1 MNLGTLEF
9 KPVEENK
16 DLVSKP
22 TLSAIETNKI
32 DGVLVSEIDPSLSD
46 TAAFCE
52 HYQISMNDGA
62 NCVIVEAKR
71 GDKVWYAACLI
82 QGTKRIDVN
91 GIVRKELDARK
102 VSFAPMDKAVSLT
115 GMEYGAIN
123 PIGLPSD
130 WSILVDERVAKLEH
144 AIIGSGIRSSKLLVS
159 GNLLGSLEN
168 AKILNLVK
176 D

>member
-16 DLVSKP
+16 NLVSEP
-22 TLSAIETNKI
+22 TLSAIEAHKI
-32 DGVLVSEIDPSLSD
+32 NGVLVAEIDPSLSD

-52 HYQISMNDGA
+52 HYQIKMEDGA
-62 NCVIVEAKR
+62 NCVIIEAKR

-123 PIGLPSD
+123 PIGLPAD
-130 WSILVDERVAKLEH
+130 WPILVDENVAKLEH
-144 AIIGSGIRSSKLLVS
+144 AIIGSGVRNSKLLVS
-159 GNLLGSLEN
+159 GKLLSSLPN
-168 AKILNLVK
+168 AKVLNLAK
-176 D
+176 S